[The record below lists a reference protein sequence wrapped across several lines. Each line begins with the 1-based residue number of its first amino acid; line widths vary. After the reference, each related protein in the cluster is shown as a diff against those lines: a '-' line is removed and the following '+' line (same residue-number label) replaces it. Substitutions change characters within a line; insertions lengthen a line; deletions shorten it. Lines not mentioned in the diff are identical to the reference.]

1 MNKDLQQALEN
12 DSIIDIT
19 TTGRKSGE
27 PRRIEIRF
35 YFIDGQIYISGMPSR
50 KRNWL
55 ANLSANPAFIFHLKQ
70 DYQADIPAGAVLVSD
85 EATRRAIFPKI
96 LATRDDEQQ
105 LEEWIQFSPLVE
117 VHLLTE

>member
-35 YFIDGQIYISGMPSR
+35 YFIDGQIYFSGMPAR

-55 ANLSANPAFIFHLKQ
+55 ANLSANPEFTFQFKQ
-70 DYQADIPAGAVLVSD
+70 DYQADIPARAVLISD
-85 EATRRAIFPKI
+85 EATRRAVFPKI
-96 LATRDDEQQ
+96 LATRDGEQQ
-105 LEEWIQFSPLVE
+105 LEEWVQFSPWLKCIS
-117 VHLLTE
+117 